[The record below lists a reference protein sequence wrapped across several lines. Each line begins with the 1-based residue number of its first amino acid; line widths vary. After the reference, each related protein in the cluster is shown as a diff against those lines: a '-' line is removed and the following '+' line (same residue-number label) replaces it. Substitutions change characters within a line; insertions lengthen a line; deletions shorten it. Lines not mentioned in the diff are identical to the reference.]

1 MIYSKKQ
8 CIKHY
13 SEKCIYIK
21 YSGKCIIHDSSIIHE
36 IVAATQ
42 QLIADI
48 RLKEHGKQER
58 TGGS

>member
-1 MIYSKKQ
+1 MIYRGKKTNTK
-8 CIKHY
+8 IAL
-13 SEKCIYIK
+13 YIK
-21 YSGKCIIHDSSIIHE
+21 YSGKCIIHE